1 MEASNNEPRATR
13 PVSRTMGS
21 APRTS
26 DSDPTTRSS
35 QPNSLASFPTVSSL
49 SPSPEG
55 QCPSGTTTRPSVDA
69 DGHRPSGTTTFPT
82 SAAHAVTDDDEL
94 FCDSELPP
102 PYPVHEEAPL
112 AVAPTAEQRQTNVVK
127 ALQGKMA
134 DFISGSSQRHYR
146 TIVRELS
153 DRQIPLNLLSDES
166 KAKGLAQMLEEDVCS
181 LSELV
186 ILGQFAKAIDD
197 SDTRAAEFLRDT
209 AGYKPQTDVTVEH
222 KTQGLASL
230 TDTQLLTLLQ
240 ALNPEQGALPEEV
253 SNE

>member
-13 PVSRTMGS
+13 PIPHTM
-21 APRTS
+21 
-26 DSDPTTRSS
+26 DSVPHTTDPTTRSS
-35 QPNSLASFPTVSSL
+35 QPNPLASFPTVSSL
-49 SPSPEG
+49 SPKPEG
-55 QCPSGTTTRPSVDA
+55 Q
-69 DGHRPSGTTTFPT
+69 RPSGTT
-82 SAAHAVTDDDEL
+82 HIVTDDEFACPSD
-94 FCDSELPP
+94 ELPP

-240 ALNPEQGALPEEV
+240 ALNPEQSDEV
-253 SNE
+253 SNG

>member
-13 PVSRTMGS
+13 PVPHT
-21 APRTS
+21 T
-26 DSDPTTRSS
+26 DPTTRPP
-35 QPNSLASFPTVSSL
+35 QPNPPTSFPTVSSL
-49 SPSPEG
+49 SPKPEG
-55 QCPSGTTTRPSVDA
+55 Q
-69 DGHRPSGTTTFPT
+69 RPSGTT
-82 SAAHAVTDDDEL
+82 HIVTDDE
-94 FCDSELPP
+94 FTCEPELPP

-240 ALNPEQGALPEEV
+240 ALNPEQSDEV
-253 SNE
+253 SNG

>member
-13 PVSRTMGS
+13 PVPHT
-21 APRTS
+21 T
-26 DSDPTTRSS
+26 DPTTRPS
-35 QPNSLASFPTVSSL
+35 QPNPPTSFPTVSSL

-55 QCPSGTTTRPSVDA
+55 Q
-69 DGHRPSGTTTFPT
+69 RPSGTT
-82 SAAHAVTDDDEL
+82 HIVTDDEFACPSD
-94 FCDSELPP
+94 ELPP

-112 AVAPTAEQRQTNVVK
+112 AVTPTAEQRQTNVVK

-166 KAKGLAQMLEEDVCS
+166 KAKGLAQMLEEDVLS

-240 ALNPEQGALPEEV
+240 ALNPEQSDEV
-253 SNE
+253 SNG

>member
-1 MEASNNEPRATR
+1 MEASNNESRTPLSDSATH
-13 PVSRTMGS
+13 VSR
-21 APRTS
+21 P
-26 DSDPTTRSS
+26 P
-35 QPNSLASFPTVSSL
+35 QPNPLASFPTVSSL
-49 SPSPEG
+49 SPKPEG
-55 QCPSGTTTRPSVDA
+55 SVAGQHCPSGTT
-69 DGHRPSGTTTFPT
+69 HI
-82 SAAHAVTDDDEL
+82 VTDDD
-94 FCDSELPP
+94 FSCPSDELPP

-240 ALNPEQGALPEEV
+240 ALNPEQSDEV
-253 SNE
+253 SNG

>member
-1 MEASNNEPRATR
+1 MEASNNEPRTPLSKSATH
-13 PVSRTMGS
+13 VSRT
-21 APRTS
+21 
-26 DSDPTTRSS
+26 S

-49 SPSPEG
+49 SPKPEG

-69 DGHRPSGTTTFPT
+69 DGHRPSGAT
-82 SAAHAVTDDDEL
+82 HIVTDDE
-94 FCDSELPP
+94 FTCEPELPP

-240 ALNPEQGALPEEV
+240 ALNPEQGEEV
-253 SNE
+253 SNG

>member
-1 MEASNNEPRATR
+1 MEASNNEPRT
-13 PVSRTMGS
+13 PISESTNHVSRT
-21 APRTS
+21 
-26 DSDPTTRSS
+26 S
-35 QPNSLASFPTVSSL
+35 QPNPPTSFPTVSSL
-49 SPSPEG
+49 SPKPEG
-55 QCPSGTTTRPSVDA
+55 QCPSGAT
-69 DGHRPSGTTTFPT
+69 HI
-82 SAAHAVTDDDEL
+82 VTDDE
-94 FCDSELPP
+94 FICEPELPP

-166 KAKGLAQMLEEDVCS
+166 KAKGLAQMLEEDVLS

-240 ALNPEQGALPEEV
+240 ALNPEQSDEV
-253 SNE
+253 SNG

>member
-13 PVSRTMGS
+13 PVPHT
-21 APRTS
+21 T
-26 DSDPTTRSS
+26 DPTTRPP

-49 SPSPEG
+49 SPKPEG
-55 QCPSGTTTRPSVDA
+55 Q
-69 DGHRPSGTTTFPT
+69 RPSGTT
-82 SAAHAVTDDDEL
+82 HIVTDDEFTCPSD
-94 FCDSELPP
+94 ELPP

-112 AVAPTAEQRQTNVVK
+112 AVTPTAEQRQTNVVK

-240 ALNPEQGALPEEV
+240 ALNPEQSDEV
-253 SNE
+253 SNG

>member
-13 PVSRTMGS
+13 PVPHT
-21 APRTS
+21 T
-26 DSDPTTRSS
+26 DPTTRPP
-35 QPNSLASFPTVSSL
+35 QPNPPTSFPTVSSL
-49 SPSPEG
+49 SPKPEG
-55 QCPSGTTTRPSVDA
+55 Q
-69 DGHRPSGTTTFPT
+69 RPSGTT
-82 SAAHAVTDDDEL
+82 HIVTDDD
-94 FCDSELPP
+94 FSCDSELPP

-146 TIVRELS
+146 TIVRELY

-240 ALNPEQGALPEEV
+240 ALNPEQSDEV
-253 SNE
+253 SNG

>member
-13 PVSRTMGS
+13 PVPHT
-21 APRTS
+21 T
-26 DSDPTTRSS
+26 DPTTRPS
-35 QPNSLASFPTVSSL
+35 QPNPPTSFPTVSSL
-49 SPSPEG
+49 SPKPEG
-55 QCPSGTTTRPSVDA
+55 QCPSGTT
-69 DGHRPSGTTTFPT
+69 HI
-82 SAAHAVTDDDEL
+82 VTDDEFTCPSD
-94 FCDSELPP
+94 ELPP

-240 ALNPEQGALPEEV
+240 ALNPEQSDEV
-253 SNE
+253 SNG

>member
-13 PVSRTMGS
+13 PVPHT
-21 APRTS
+21 T
-26 DSDPTTRSS
+26 DPTTRPS
-35 QPNSLASFPTVSSL
+35 QPNPPTSFPTVSSL
-49 SPSPEG
+49 SPKPEG
-55 QCPSGTTTRPSVDA
+55 QCPSGAT
-69 DGHRPSGTTTFPT
+69 HI
-82 SAAHAVTDDDEL
+82 VTGDE
-94 FCDSELPP
+94 FTCDSELPP

-112 AVAPTAEQRQTNVVK
+112 AVTPTAEQRQTNVVK

-166 KAKGLAQMLEEDVCS
+166 KAKGLAQMLEEDVLS

-240 ALNPEQGALPEEV
+240 ALNPEQSDEV
-253 SNE
+253 SNG

>member
-1 MEASNNEPRATR
+1 MEASNNEPRT
-13 PVSRTMGS
+13 PL
-21 APRTS
+21 S
-26 DSDPTTRSS
+26 DSATHVPRPP

-49 SPSPEG
+49 SPKPEG
-55 QCPSGTTTRPSVDA
+55 SVAGQHCPSGTT
-69 DGHRPSGTTTFPT
+69 HI
-82 SAAHAVTDDDEL
+82 VTDDD
-94 FCDSELPP
+94 FSCPSDELPP

-240 ALNPEQGALPEEV
+240 ALNPEQSDEV
-253 SNE
+253 SNG

>member
-13 PVSRTMGS
+13 PVPHT
-21 APRTS
+21 T
-26 DSDPTTRSS
+26 DPTTRPP
-35 QPNSLASFPTVSSL
+35 QPNPPTSFPTVSSL
-49 SPSPEG
+49 SPKPEG
-55 QCPSGTTTRPSVDA
+55 HCPSGTT
-69 DGHRPSGTTTFPT
+69 HI
-82 SAAHAVTDDDEL
+82 VTDDE
-94 FCDSELPP
+94 FPCDSELPP

-240 ALNPEQGALPEEV
+240 ALNPEQSDEV
-253 SNE
+253 SNG

>member
-1 MEASNNEPRATR
+1 MHCPLLAIYSIWKHRTTSHVQRSPTQQPTCPVLHNLTHLHRFPRCLLFLLSLRVQLPASTVPRALPHSLRQPPT
-13 PVSRTMGS
+13 PSPTM
-21 APRTS
+21 
-26 DSDPTTRSS
+26 
-35 QPNSLASFPTVSSL
+35 NSLATQNYPHPT
-49 SPSPEG
+49 
-55 QCPSGTTTRPSVDA
+55 QCTKR
-69 DGHRPSGTTTFPT
+69 
-82 SAAHAVTDDDEL
+82 
-94 FCDSELPP
+94 
-102 PYPVHEEAPL
+102 APL

-240 ALNPEQGALPEEV
+240 ALNPEQSDEV
-253 SNE
+253 SNG

>member
-13 PVSRTMGS
+13 PVPHIT
-21 APRTS
+21 
-26 DSDPTTRSS
+26 DPTTRSS

-49 SPSPEG
+49 SPKPEG
-55 QCPSGTTTRPSVDA
+55 Q
-69 DGHRPSGTTTFPT
+69 RPSGTT
-82 SAAHAVTDDDEL
+82 HIVTDDEFTCPTD
-94 FCDSELPP
+94 ELPP

-230 TDTQLLTLLQ
+230 TDSQLLTLLQ
-240 ALNPEQGALPEEV
+240 ALNPEQGDEV
-253 SNE
+253 SNG

>member
-1 MEASNNEPRATR
+1 MEASNNEPRPSTFE
-13 PVSRTMGS
+13 PMS
-21 APRTS
+21 AVPRS
-26 DSDPTTRSS
+26 P

-49 SPSPEG
+49 SPKPEG
-55 QCPSGTTTRPSVDA
+55 SVAGQHCPSGTT
-69 DGHRPSGTTTFPT
+69 HI
-82 SAAHAVTDDDEL
+82 VTDDDFDCSPDGCKPEGCFL
-94 FCDSELPP
+94 NQDFPP

-166 KAKGLAQMLEEDVCS
+166 KAKGLAQMLEEDVLS

-240 ALNPEQGALPEEV
+240 ALNPEQSDEV
-253 SNE
+253 SNG

>member
-13 PVSRTMGS
+13 PVPHT
-21 APRTS
+21 T
-26 DSDPTTRSS
+26 DPTTRSS
-35 QPNSLASFPTVSSL
+35 QPNPLASFPTVSSL
-49 SPSPEG
+49 SPKPEG
-55 QCPSGTTTRPSVDA
+55 SVAGQHCPSGTT
-69 DGHRPSGTTTFPT
+69 HI
-82 SAAHAVTDDDEL
+82 VTDDE
-94 FCDSELPP
+94 FTCDSELPP

-166 KAKGLAQMLEEDVCS
+166 KAKGLAQMLEEDVLS

-240 ALNPEQGALPEEV
+240 ALNPEQSDEV
-253 SNE
+253 SNG

>member
-13 PVSRTMGS
+13 PVPHT
-21 APRTS
+21 T
-26 DSDPTTRSS
+26 DPTTRPSK
-35 QPNSLASFPTVSSL
+35 PNPLASFPTVSSL
-49 SPSPEG
+49 SPKPEG
-55 QCPSGTTTRPSVDA
+55 Q
-69 DGHRPSGTTTFPT
+69 RPSGTT
-82 SAAHAVTDDDEL
+82 HIVTDDEFTCPSD
-94 FCDSELPP
+94 ELPP

-166 KAKGLAQMLEEDVCS
+166 KAKGLAQMLEEDVLS

-240 ALNPEQGALPEEV
+240 ALNPEQSDEV
-253 SNE
+253 NNG

>member
-1 MEASNNEPRATR
+1 MEASNNEPRT
-13 PVSRTMGS
+13 PLSESTNHVSR
-21 APRTS
+21 P
-26 DSDPTTRSS
+26 S
-35 QPNSLASFPTVSSL
+35 QPNPPTSFPTVSSL
-49 SPSPEG
+49 SPKPEG
-55 QCPSGTTTRPSVDA
+55 Q
-69 DGHRPSGTTTFPT
+69 RPSGTT
-82 SAAHAVTDDDEL
+82 HIVTDDEFTCPSD
-94 FCDSELPP
+94 ELPP

-112 AVAPTAEQRQTNVVK
+112 AVTPTAEQRQTNVVK

-166 KAKGLAQMLEEDVCS
+166 KAKGLAQMLEEDVLS

-240 ALNPEQGALPEEV
+240 ALNPEQSDEV
-253 SNE
+253 SNG

>member
-13 PVSRTMGS
+13 PVPHT
-21 APRTS
+21 T
-26 DSDPTTRSS
+26 DPTTRPP

-49 SPSPEG
+49 SPKPEG
-55 QCPSGTTTRPSVDA
+55 Q
-69 DGHRPSGTTTFPT
+69 RPSGTT
-82 SAAHAVTDDDEL
+82 HIVTDDEFTCPSD
-94 FCDSELPP
+94 ELPP

-240 ALNPEQGALPEEV
+240 ALNPEQSDEV
-253 SNE
+253 SNG

>member
-1 MEASNNEPRATR
+1 MEASNNEPRTPLSDSATH
-13 PVSRTMGS
+13 VSR
-21 APRTS
+21 P
-26 DSDPTTRSS
+26 S

-49 SPSPEG
+49 SPKPEG
-55 QCPSGTTTRPSVDA
+55 Q
-69 DGHRPSGTTTFPT
+69 RPSGTT
-82 SAAHAVTDDDEL
+82 HIVTDDE
-94 FCDSELPP
+94 FTCEPELPP

-153 DRQIPLNLLSDES
+153 DRQIPLNLLSDAS
-166 KAKGLAQMLEEDVCS
+166 RAKGLAQMLEEDVCT

-240 ALNPEQGALPEEV
+240 ALNPEQSDEV
-253 SNE
+253 SNG

>member
-13 PVSRTMGS
+13 PVPHMT
-21 APRTS
+21 
-26 DSDPTTRSS
+26 DPTTRPS
-35 QPNSLASFPTVSSL
+35 QPNSFASFPTVSSL
-49 SPSPEG
+49 SPKPEG
-55 QCPSGTTTRPSVDA
+55 Q
-69 DGHRPSGTTTFPT
+69 RPSGTT
-82 SAAHAVTDDDEL
+82 HIVTDDE
-94 FCDSELPP
+94 FICEPELPP

-166 KAKGLAQMLEEDVCS
+166 KAKGLAQMLEEDVLS

-240 ALNPEQGALPEEV
+240 ALNPEQSDEV
-253 SNE
+253 SNG

>member
-1 MEASNNEPRATR
+1 MEASNNEPRTPLSESATH
-13 PVSRTMGS
+13 VSR
-21 APRTS
+21 P
-26 DSDPTTRSS
+26 P
-35 QPNSLASFPTVSSL
+35 QPNPPTSFPTVSSL
-49 SPSPEG
+49 SPKPEG
-55 QCPSGTTTRPSVDA
+55 QCPSGTT
-69 DGHRPSGTTTFPT
+69 HI
-82 SAAHAVTDDDEL
+82 VTDDD
-94 FCDSELPP
+94 FSCDSELPP

-112 AVAPTAEQRQTNVVK
+112 AVTPTAEQRQTNVVK

-240 ALNPEQGALPEEV
+240 ALNPEQSDEV
-253 SNE
+253 SNG

>member
-13 PVSRTMGS
+13 PVPHT
-21 APRTS
+21 T
-26 DSDPTTRSS
+26 DPTTRSS

-49 SPSPEG
+49 SPTPEG
-55 QCPSGTTTRPSVDA
+55 SVAGQHCPSGTT
-69 DGHRPSGTTTFPT
+69 HI
-82 SAAHAVTDDDEL
+82 VTDDD
-94 FCDSELPP
+94 FSCPSDELPP

-166 KAKGLAQMLEEDVCS
+166 KAKGLAQMLEEDVLS

-240 ALNPEQGALPEEV
+240 ALNPEQGDEV
-253 SNE
+253 NNG

>member
-13 PVSRTMGS
+13 PIPHTM
-21 APRTS
+21 
-26 DSDPTTRSS
+26 DSVPHTTDPTTRSS
-35 QPNSLASFPTVSSL
+35 QPNPLASFPTVSSL
-49 SPSPEG
+49 SPTPEG
-55 QCPSGTTTRPSVDA
+55 Q
-69 DGHRPSGTTTFPT
+69 RPSGTT
-82 SAAHAVTDDDEL
+82 HIVTDDD
-94 FCDSELPP
+94 FSCPSDELPP

-240 ALNPEQGALPEEV
+240 ALNPEQSDEV
-253 SNE
+253 SNG

>member
-1 MEASNNEPRATR
+1 MEASNNEPRTPLSDSATH
-13 PVSRTMGS
+13 VSR
-21 APRTS
+21 P
-26 DSDPTTRSS
+26 S

-49 SPSPEG
+49 SPKPEG
-55 QCPSGTTTRPSVDA
+55 Q
-69 DGHRPSGTTTFPT
+69 RPSGTT
-82 SAAHAVTDDDEL
+82 HIVTDDDFSCPSE
-94 FCDSELPP
+94 ELPP

-166 KAKGLAQMLEEDVCS
+166 KAKGLAQMLEEDVCT

-240 ALNPEQGALPEEV
+240 ALNPEQSDEV
-253 SNE
+253 SNG

>member
-1 MEASNNEPRATR
+1 MEASNNEPRT
-13 PVSRTMGS
+13 PLSESTTHVSR
-21 APRTS
+21 P
-26 DSDPTTRSS
+26 S
-35 QPNSLASFPTVSSL
+35 QPNPPTSFPTVSSL
-49 SPSPEG
+49 SPKPEG
-55 QCPSGTTTRPSVDA
+55 Q
-69 DGHRPSGTTTFPT
+69 RPSGTT
-82 SAAHAVTDDDEL
+82 HIVTDDEFTCPSD
-94 FCDSELPP
+94 ELPP

-112 AVAPTAEQRQTNVVK
+112 AVAPTAAQRQTNVVK

-166 KAKGLAQMLEEDVCS
+166 KAKGLAQMLEEDVLS

-240 ALNPEQGALPEEV
+240 ALNPEQSDEV
-253 SNE
+253 SNG

>member
-1 MEASNNEPRATR
+1 MEASNNEHCASTYESTNPATPGSGTMNSVPR
-13 PVSRTMGS
+13 P
-21 APRTS
+21 
-26 DSDPTTRSS
+26 S
-35 QPNSLASFPTVSSL
+35 QPNPPTSFPTVSSL
-49 SPSPEG
+49 SPKPEG
-55 QCPSGTTTRPSVDA
+55 HCPSGAT
-69 DGHRPSGTTTFPT
+69 HI
-82 SAAHAVTDDDEL
+82 VTDDE
-94 FCDSELPP
+94 FICEPELPP

-153 DRQIPLNLLSDES
+153 DRQIPLNLLSDAS
-166 KAKGLAQMLEEDVCS
+166 RAKGLAQMLEEDVCT

-240 ALNPEQGALPEEV
+240 ALNPEQSDEV
-253 SNE
+253 SNG

>member
-1 MEASNNEPRATR
+1 MEASNNEPRTPLSDSATH
-13 PVSRTMGS
+13 VSR
-21 APRTS
+21 P
-26 DSDPTTRSS
+26 S

-49 SPSPEG
+49 SPKPEG
-55 QCPSGTTTRPSVDA
+55 Q
-69 DGHRPSGTTTFPT
+69 RPSGTT
-82 SAAHAVTDDDEL
+82 HIVTDDD
-94 FCDSELPP
+94 FSCPSDELPP

-240 ALNPEQGALPEEV
+240 ALNPEQSDEV
-253 SNE
+253 SNG

>member
-1 MEASNNEPRATR
+1 MEATNNEHCTPHSDSTN
-13 PVSRTMGS
+13 PGS
-21 APRTS
+21 TNPTAPGFESLHDAPRTPQS
-26 DSDPTTRSS
+26 
-35 QPNSLASFPTVSSL
+35 NSLASFPAMSSHSL
-49 SPSPEG
+49 SPKPEEPAVM
-55 QCPSGTTTRPSVDA
+55 QCPSGTTTSSPNAQTRATHV
-69 DGHRPSGTTTFPT
+69 
-82 SAAHAVTDDDEL
+82 VIDDDESS
-94 FCDSELPP
+94 CDSEFPP

-112 AVAPTAEQRQTNVVK
+112 AVTPTAEQRQTNVVK

-134 DFISGSSQRHYR
+134 DFISGSSPRHYR

-153 DRQIPLNLLSDES
+153 DRQIPLSLLSDAS
-166 KAKGLAQMLEEDVCS
+166 RAKGLAQMLEEDVCT

-230 TDTQLLTLLQ
+230 TDAQLLTLLQ
-240 ALNPEQGALPEEV
+240 ALNPEQSDEV
-253 SNE
+253 NDG

>member
-1 MEASNNEPRATR
+1 MEASNNEPRTPLSDSANH
-13 PVSRTMGS
+13 VSRS
-21 APRTS
+21 P
-26 DSDPTTRSS
+26 

-55 QCPSGTTTRPSVDA
+55 HCPSGTT
-69 DGHRPSGTTTFPT
+69 HI
-82 SAAHAVTDDDEL
+82 VTDDDDFDCSPDGCKPEGCFL
-94 FCDSELPP
+94 NQDFPP

-112 AVAPTAEQRQTNVVK
+112 AVAPSAEQRQTNVVK

-240 ALNPEQGALPEEV
+240 ALNPEQSDEV
-253 SNE
+253 SNG

>member
-13 PVSRTMGS
+13 PIPHT
-21 APRTS
+21 T
-26 DSDPTTRSS
+26 DPTARPS
-35 QPNSLASFPTVSSL
+35 QPTPLASFPTMSSL
-49 SPSPEG
+49 SPKPEG
-55 QCPSGTTTRPSVDA
+55 SVAGHNCPSGTNSLPK
-69 DGHRPSGTTTFPT
+69 
-82 SAAHAVTDDDEL
+82 SATPVVTDDDDFVCEP
-94 FCDSELPP
+94 ELPP

-166 KAKGLAQMLEEDVCS
+166 KAKGLAQMLEEDVLS

-230 TDTQLLTLLQ
+230 TDAQLLTLLQ
-240 ALNPEQGALPEEV
+240 ALNPEQSDEV
-253 SNE
+253 SNG

>member
-13 PVSRTMGS
+13 PVPHT
-21 APRTS
+21 T
-26 DSDPTTRSS
+26 DPTTRSS

-49 SPSPEG
+49 SPKPEG
-55 QCPSGTTTRPSVDA
+55 Q
-69 DGHRPSGTTTFPT
+69 RPSGTT
-82 SAAHAVTDDDEL
+82 HIVTDDEFTCPSD
-94 FCDSELPP
+94 ELPP

-153 DRQIPLNLLSDES
+153 DRQIPLSLLSDES

-240 ALNPEQGALPEEV
+240 ALNPEQSDEV
-253 SNE
+253 SNG

>member
-1 MEASNNEPRATR
+1 MEATNNEHCAPHSDSTN
-13 PVSRTMGS
+13 PTTPGFESSRD
-21 APRTS
+21 APR
-26 DSDPTTRSS
+26 PS
-35 QPNSLASFPTVSSL
+35 QPNSLASFPAMSSHSL
-49 SPSPEG
+49 SPKPEG
-55 QCPSGTTTRPSVDA
+55 HCPSGAT
-69 DGHRPSGTTTFPT
+69 HI
-82 SAAHAVTDDDEL
+82 VTDDEFTCTPDGCKPEGCFL
-94 FCDSELPP
+94 NQDFPP

-166 KAKGLAQMLEEDVCS
+166 KAKGLAQMLEEDVCT

-209 AGYKPQTDVTVEH
+209 AGYKPQTDFTVEH

-253 SNE
+253 SNEQ

>member
-1 MEASNNEPRATR
+1 MEASNNEPRTPLSESSTHVPR
-13 PVSRTMGS
+13 PSK
-21 APRTS
+21 
-26 DSDPTTRSS
+26 
-35 QPNSLASFPTVSSL
+35 PNSLASFPTVSSL
-49 SPSPEG
+49 SPMPDG
-55 QCPSGTTTRPSVDA
+55 PSVDA
-69 DGHRPSGTTTFPT
+69 RRPSGTTTFPKST
-82 SAAHAVTDDDEL
+82 MQDVTDDE
-94 FCDSELPP
+94 FTCNSELPP

-112 AVAPTAEQRQTNVVK
+112 VVAPSAEQKQTNIVN
-127 ALQGKMA
+127 ALKGKMA

-153 DRQIPLNLLSDES
+153 DRQIPLNCLSDAS
-166 KAKGLAQMLEEDVCS
+166 KAKGLAQMLEEDVCT

-209 AGYKPQTDVTVEH
+209 AGYKPQTDVSVEH

-230 TDTQLLTLLQ
+230 TDAQLLTLLQ
-240 ALNPEQGALPEEV
+240 ALNPEQGDEV

>member
-13 PVSRTMGS
+13 PVPHT
-21 APRTS
+21 T
-26 DSDPTTRSS
+26 DPTTRPP
-35 QPNSLASFPTVSSL
+35 QPNPPTSFPTVSSL
-49 SPSPEG
+49 SPKPEG
-55 QCPSGTTTRPSVDA
+55 Q
-69 DGHRPSGTTTFPT
+69 RPSGTT
-82 SAAHAVTDDDEL
+82 HIVTDDE
-94 FCDSELPP
+94 FTCPSPELPP

-166 KAKGLAQMLEEDVCS
+166 KAKGLAQMLEEDVLS

-240 ALNPEQGALPEEV
+240 ALNPEQSDEV
-253 SNE
+253 SNG

>member
-1 MEASNNEPRATR
+1 MEASNNEPRT
-13 PVSRTMGS
+13 PLSESTNHVSR
-21 APRTS
+21 P
-26 DSDPTTRSS
+26 S

-49 SPSPEG
+49 SPKPEG
-55 QCPSGTTTRPSVDA
+55 SVAGQHCPSGTT
-69 DGHRPSGTTTFPT
+69 HI
-82 SAAHAVTDDDEL
+82 VTDDE
-94 FCDSELPP
+94 FICEPELPP
-102 PYPVHEEAPL
+102 PYPVHEEALL

-240 ALNPEQGALPEEV
+240 ALNPEQSDEV
-253 SNE
+253 SNG

>member
-13 PVSRTMGS
+13 PVPHT
-21 APRTS
+21 T
-26 DSDPTTRSS
+26 DPTTRPS

-49 SPSPEG
+49 SPKPEG
-55 QCPSGTTTRPSVDA
+55 SVAGQHCPSGTT
-69 DGHRPSGTTTFPT
+69 HI
-82 SAAHAVTDDDEL
+82 VTDDD
-94 FCDSELPP
+94 FSCPSDELPP

-166 KAKGLAQMLEEDVCS
+166 KAKGLAQMLEEDVLS

-240 ALNPEQGALPEEV
+240 ALNPEQSDEV
-253 SNE
+253 SNG

>member
-13 PVSRTMGS
+13 SVPHT
-21 APRTS
+21 T
-26 DSDPTTRSS
+26 DPTTRST
-35 QPNSLASFPTVSSL
+35 QPNPLASFPTVSSL
-49 SPSPEG
+49 SPKPEG
-55 QCPSGTTTRPSVDA
+55 QCPSGP
-69 DGHRPSGTTTFPT
+69 TTFPT
-82 SAAHAVTDDDEL
+82 SAAHAVTDDEFICPSD
-94 FCDSELPP
+94 ELPP

-166 KAKGLAQMLEEDVCS
+166 KAKGLAQMLEEDVLS

-240 ALNPEQGALPEEV
+240 ALNSEQGALPEEV
-253 SNE
+253 NNG

>member
-13 PVSRTMGS
+13 PVPHT
-21 APRTS
+21 T
-26 DSDPTTRSS
+26 DPTTRPS

-49 SPSPEG
+49 SPKPEG
-55 QCPSGTTTRPSVDA
+55 QRPSGTTTRPSVDA
-69 DGHRPSGTTTFPT
+69 DGHRPTRAT
-82 SAAHAVTDDDEL
+82 HIVTDDE
-94 FCDSELPP
+94 FTCEPELPP

-166 KAKGLAQMLEEDVCS
+166 KAKGLAQMLEEDVLS

-240 ALNPEQGALPEEV
+240 ALNPEQSDEV
-253 SNE
+253 SNG

>member
-1 MEASNNEPRATR
+1 MEASNNEPRTPLSDSATH
-13 PVSRTMGS
+13 VSRT
-21 APRTS
+21 
-26 DSDPTTRSS
+26 S
-35 QPNSLASFPTVSSL
+35 QPNPLASFPTMSSL
-49 SPSPEG
+49 SPKPEG
-55 QCPSGTTTRPSVDA
+55 SVAGHNCPSGTNP
-69 DGHRPSGTTTFPT
+69 FPT
-82 SAAHAVTDDDEL
+82 SATPAVTDDEFTCTPDGCKPEGCFL
-94 FCDSELPP
+94 NQDFPP

-134 DFISGSSQRHYR
+134 DFISGSSPRHYR

-153 DRQIPLNLLSDES
+153 DRQIPLNLLSDAS
-166 KAKGLAQMLEEDVCS
+166 RAKGLAQMLEEDVCT

-240 ALNPEQGALPEEV
+240 ALNPEQSDEV
-253 SNE
+253 NNG